1 MTTHNKP
8 TAENRQQ
15 KTENQQR
22 KTTNQQPIIT
32 FGEILLR
39 LTPPS
44 FKRIA
49 QTTSF
54 DAHFGG
60 AEANVAAALG
70 AWNQASRLVSKVPA
84 NSLGEGAV
92 RFFQSCGINTC
103 SIKRGG
109 ERLGIYYYEQ
119 GAGLRPSVVEYDRKH
134 SAINDLKEHEFDWY
148 EILLGAAWFHWT
160 GITAALSPSVL
171 SELRTALK
179 AAQNH
184 GVKVSCD
191 LNYRSKLWSKEEARE
206 TMTDLMQYVNV
217 LVSNEHDTQ
226 ICLGVEVEVE
236 VEQSPST
243 EEYYRSL
250 AKTLKDRF
258 KFDAVALSVRESE
271 IVQIPDVIHR
281 RALLLD
287 SRDCSNGY
295 FSHKHT
301 YRPIEDIGGGD
312 AFTAGLIY
320 GLLHEES
327 SQDALE
333 FAVAAAALKQTVPG
347 DVSMASIEEIRALAV
362 NGKGAKVV
370 R

>member
-1 MTTHNKP
+1 M
-8 TAENRQQ
+8 A
-15 KTENQQR
+15 
-22 KTTNQQPIIT
+22 IVT

-39 LTPPS
+39 LTPPN
-44 FKRIA
+44 FARI
-49 QTTSF
+49 QHTSSF

-60 AEANVAAALG
+60 AEANVAAALSS
-70 AWNQASRLVSKVPA
+70 WNQSVRLVSKVPA
-84 NSLGEGAV
+84 NPLGNGAV
-92 RFFQSCGINTC
+92 RFFQSCGVNTR
-103 SIKRGG
+103 SIKKGG
-109 ERLGIYYYEQ
+109 ERLGIYFYEQ
-119 GAGLRPSVVEYDRKH
+119 GAGLRPSLVEYDRKH
-134 SAINDLKEHEFDWY
+134 SAFTDPAENEFDWY
-148 EILLGAAWFHWT
+148 EILLGASWFHWT

-171 SELRTALK
+171 SQLRKALK

-184 GVKVSCD
+184 GVKVICD

-226 ICLGVEVEVE
+226 ICLGVEVE
-236 VEQSPST
+236 QSPNT